1 MFHEDKTITRQH
13 GINYYHH
20 LHNNTNEPSEIEIEN
35 TIDEISSAR
44 EHYKSYISEIIYKFW
59 FDIANKIGI
68 NSVNGQQIRDNKNLV
83 KSLSLI
89 DNHFELHKIVLLLH
103 VIFDWL
109 PNYQDKIID
118 LMEEKFPIKI
128 LKVPKINNKRS
139 KCHCMHLLITKVITN
154 ERKIINSHLKNSIGI
169 KVFITKEVTPGVT
182 SKINRRLH
190 HCIHPW
196 MIRGNFVSK
205 IFILLCFNVLQMV
218 ILTTEMVNICF
229 KMVIELIKMV
239 KYKFEMVI
247 KNSEKWY
254 LLTEMVNICLK
265 MVI

>member
-1 MFHEDKTITRQH
+1 M
-13 GINYYHH
+13 
-20 LHNNTNEPSEIEIEN
+20 S
-35 TIDEISSAR
+35 
-44 EHYKSYISEIIYKFW
+44 
-59 FDIANKIGI
+59 
-68 NSVNGQQIRDNKNLV
+68 
-83 KSLSLI
+83 
-89 DNHFELHKIVLLLH
+89 
-103 VIFDWL
+103 
-109 PNYQDKIID
+109 
-118 LMEEKFPIKI
+118 
-128 LKVPKINNKRS
+128 
-139 KCHCMHLLITKVITN
+139 LITKVITN
-154 ERKIINSHLKNSIGI
+154 ERKIINSHLKNSNGI

-205 IFILLCFNVLQMV
+205 IFILLCFDILQMV
-218 ILTTEMVNICF
+218 ILNTEMVNICF